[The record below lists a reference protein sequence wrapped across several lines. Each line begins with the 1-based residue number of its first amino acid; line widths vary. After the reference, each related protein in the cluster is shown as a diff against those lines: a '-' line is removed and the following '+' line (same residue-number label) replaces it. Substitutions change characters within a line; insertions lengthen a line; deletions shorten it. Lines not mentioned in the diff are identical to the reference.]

1 MAGRPRLHS
10 VGGGVGPDPPSSIF
24 QKLCADYPELPRR
37 VVGEVLARVL
47 GTAGESA
54 EGGSLRLDQTETASR
69 ALLDAICV
77 RSAEAARRTQRQV
90 THLTGAGAYPRGVEG
105 VTLPHATDLREALDP
120 SQIPQVQSRVERL
133 AEALEERARAGG
145 VSPGLNLV
153 CEAAAEHLGLAAVAV
168 SVPGRLLSAQ
178 TVGVAGALARPL
190 EERQVILGEG
200 PSTDGLRFGTAVH
213 VEDLT
218 DFQQKARWPMYAAQ
232 AAEDGIRAQFVIPM
246 QVGAARFG
254 VFVLYLN
261 RPGGLWPSELSDARV
276 FAELALGWLI
286 DDVAGHTPGRVPR
299 TQTPFLDDRA
309 EIHQATGMV
318 AVQLGVD
325 LNTALVRLRA
335 HAFSQDR
342 LLSQIAVAVVNREL
356 RFQPES
362 DNDEREF
369 EESP

>member
-1 MAGRPRLHS
+1 MAERPHLHC
-10 VGGGVGPDPPSSIF
+10 VGSGAGPDPPSPIF
-24 QKLCADYPELPRR
+24 QVLCTDYPELPRR
-37 VVGEVLARVL
+37 VVGEVLARVY
-47 GTAGESA
+47 GTASDST
-54 EGGSLRLDQTETASR
+54 EGALRLDQTETATR

-77 RSAEAARRTQRQV
+77 RATEAARRIDRQAAES
-90 THLTGAGAYPRGVEG
+90 TGLYLLDGEGPMTAG
-105 VTLPHATDLREALDP
+105 ATDLCEALDP
-120 SQIPQVQSRVERL
+120 THDQQVPSRVERL
-133 AEALEERARAGG
+133 AEALEERARVRG
-145 VSPGLNLV
+145 VPTGLNLL
-153 CEAAAEHLGLAAVAV
+153 CEATAEHLDLAGVAV
-168 SVPGRLLSAQ
+168 SVPGGLLSAQ

-218 DFQQKARWPMYAAQ
+218 DFQQQARWPMYAPK
-232 AAEDGIRAQFVIPM
+232 AAEEGIRAQFVIPM

-254 VFVLYLN
+254 IFVLYLN

-286 DDVAGHTPGRVPR
+286 DDVAGHAPGHDPR

-335 HAFSQDR
+335 HAFTQDR
-342 LLSQIAVAVVNREL
+342 LLSEIAVSVVNREL

-362 DNDEREF
+362 DNGEREF
-369 EESP
+369 EEST

>member
-10 VGGGVGPDPPSSIF
+10 VDGGVGPDPPSSIF
-24 QKLCADYPELPRR
+24 QMLCTDYPELPRR
-37 VVGEVLARVL
+37 VVGEVLARVHS
-47 GTAGESA
+47 TARESGE
-54 EGGSLRLDQTETASR
+54 GSLRLDQTETACR

-77 RSAEAARRTQRQV
+77 RAAEAARRTRRQATELSAAHPPDV
-90 THLTGAGAYPRGVEG
+90 EWLRPPGAA
-105 VTLPHATDLREALDP
+105 DLRAALDP
-120 SQIPQVQSRVERL
+120 ARDQQMPSRVERL
-133 AEALEERARAGG
+133 AEAIEERARVRAA
-145 VSPGLNLV
+145 PTGLNLL
-153 CEAAAEHLGLAAVAV
+153 CEAAAEHLNLAAVAV

-178 TVGVAGALARPL
+178 TIGVAGTLARPL

-200 PSTDGLRFGTAVH
+200 PSTDGLRFGTPVH

-218 DFQQKARWPMYAAQ
+218 DFQQQARWPMYAAK

-286 DDVAGHTPGRVPR
+286 DDVAGHTPGHDPR

-342 LLSQIAVAVVNREL
+342 LLSQVAVAVVNREL

-362 DNDEREF
+362 DNGEREF
-369 EESP
+369 EEST